1 LFIFTGKIGYLD
13 IYSVKLFFKKLVQ
26 VIKTITMTL
35 NNRKILIPVDF
46 RKPSEKAL
54 HYSAYMAQKMHAD
67 LVLLH
72 ILDTPG
78 LLDQFFSSTD
88 YLVKITDEA
97 KEKLLGLAG
106 LVKNDAPGVN
116 VTTRVEMGRPYR
128 KILEVADEL
137 NVHMII
143 LGENHQGGDPEDDLG
158 TTVYHVTLKAKVPV
172 LTFKGD
178 TSKMKENIIVP
189 LDLTKQT
196 HEQLSAALFY
206 GKEYGATIHLVSVL
220 VGGISKRES
229 RIYKKLGEA
238 RETFEMNGLEC
249 KMKLYDRSEEPPF
262 MKVLEYAD
270 EVDGGIIFV
279 MTHQEGY
286 TYDNYIGAFAHHI
299 MNLSKVPVLSL
310 TAVSDKLDFSP
321 VFKTLIDPIGVFK
334 KSKIK

>member
-1 LFIFTGKIGYLD
+1 
-13 IYSVKLFFKKLVQ
+13 
-26 VIKTITMTL
+26 MAL

-46 RKPSEKAL
+46 REPSEKAL
-54 HYSAYMAQKMHAD
+54 HYAAYMAKKVQSE
-67 LVLLH
+67 LILLH

-78 LLDQFFSSTD
+78 LLDQFFSATD
-88 YLVKITDEA
+88 HLVKIADEA
-97 KEKLLGLAG
+97 KDKLYGFAA
-106 LVKNDAPGVN
+106 LVKKDAPGVT
-116 VTTRVEMGRPYR
+116 VSTRIEMGRPYR

-137 NVHMII
+137 NAQMII

-158 TTVYHVTLKAKVPV
+158 TTVYHVTQKAKVPV
-172 LTFKGD
+172 LTYKGD

-189 LDLTKQT
+189 LDPTKQT

-220 VGGISKRES
+220 VGGIFKRES

-262 MKVLEYAD
+262 MKVLEYVD
-270 EVDGGIIFV
+270 EVEGGIIFV

-310 TAVSDKLDFSP
+310 TAVSDKLDFAP
-321 VFKTLIDPIGVFK
+321 VFKTLIDPMGVFK

>member
-1 LFIFTGKIGYLD
+1 MA
-13 IYSVKLFFKKLVQ
+13 
-26 VIKTITMTL
+26 IK
-35 NNRKILIPVDF
+35 NRKILIPVDF
-46 RKPSEKAL
+46 KKPSEKAL
-54 HYSAYMAQKMHAD
+54 QYAAYMAKKVHSE

-78 LLDQFFSSTD
+78 LLDQFFSSSD
-88 YLVKITDEA
+88 YLVKVTDEA
-97 KEKLLGLAG
+97 KEKLLAFAG
-106 LVKNDAPGVN
+106 LVNNDAPGVEI
-116 VTTRVEMGRPYR
+116 TTRIEMGKPYR
-128 KILEVADEL
+128 KILEVADEM

-158 TTVYHVTLKAKVPV
+158 TTVYHVTLKSKVPV
-172 LTFKGD
+172 LTYKGD
-178 TSKMKENIIVP
+178 TSRMKENIIVP

-196 HEQLSAALFY
+196 REQLSAALFY

-229 RIYKKLGEA
+229 RIYKKLGDA

-262 MKVLEYAD
+262 MKVLEYVE

-310 TAVSDKLDFSP
+310 TAVSEKLDFSS
-321 VFKTLIDPIGVFK
+321 VFKTIIDPIGVFK
-334 KSKIK
+334 